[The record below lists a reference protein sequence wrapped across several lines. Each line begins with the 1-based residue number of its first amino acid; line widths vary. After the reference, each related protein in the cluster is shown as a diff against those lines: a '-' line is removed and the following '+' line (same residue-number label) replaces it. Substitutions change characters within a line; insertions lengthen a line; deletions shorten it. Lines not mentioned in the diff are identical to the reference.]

1 MNRTVALKLLPALLA
16 VLCLALLLPESGW
29 ARRSPFSDED
39 CVIPYGAPKDAT
51 CDKKPASQ
59 DTADQGTVKVD
70 KMVSTAD
77 RPGSVT
83 VPLGV
88 PIQPASPAATEA
100 TQASAE
106 APPTSAVGECTCA
119 KASAIKNWKKRGA
132 IPVGWMVD
140 CAGVDIDAICGRSSP
155 SEQATGKTP
164 PPPGESRPET
174 PVGQPST
181 AVPADQPPPLISAIP
196 GWSSPPPPGLGRV
209 GTVPGPASMGQTIV
223 GVVLPGLGIILG
235 GLLGGLLRNPPP
247 TNIPQ
252 PVPTGG
258 ADDAARAAAEAEAR
272 AAADRQAEWLKQRE
286 EDLRQVREQKSF
298 IAATAAGARQGGFDV
313 TEHDRKMEDLAR
325 QERELVNKISSAGGD
340 SSYVATTRDTVKISA
355 GFTEANRIAQEFERQ
370 QAIAAARAKMEELEK
385 ARQQAERDYNKNVR
399 DGFIQN
405 VRKDISAI
413 PGQLKDAAK
422 AGLRTIGTVVHDVGK
437 TIADGS
443 NWQAAGE
450 AAVQTIKDIV
460 TSPLRSARKVAD
472 ITSDVVNAAAAT
484 GAHIVTHP
492 LDTIKAIAGVDNWE
506 KVFDPNVPVTERL
519 GRYAVGVFDAA
530 TTIAGFGATL
540 KAAKTANAAVDIAK
554 VADKAIDL
562 EKGASAGKAAQ
573 RGAMAEGFP
582 DRLKSNLLAEERE
595 KAWQQGQQAGRDAID
610 KAHAA
615 VESKDPRQLRDAAL
629 GMQENKH
636 SLYDVNRQKG
646 AKAAE
651 TRQAMKTEIQKIYD
665 ETDDKVC
672 RELNQKYLEVDKDG
686 GIYNPEVRPKS
697 ITNAPKPGDPPKDPT
712 KMSIDR
718 DVTYERRAKPGELIP
733 NPKRPGQWIRAE
745 GGEWVDI
752 PARESGLIYD
762 EKFKETALAGASP
775 ETRAKYEH
783 MTAEQFGRHMDQTV
797 TDRLNKDAYGS
808 RAGDLHTAVKNPAGK
823 FSDPSGVAKTSEF
836 KAHEWYEKAD
846 HAKTTVE
853 RETCIAE
860 GMRQTSKQFGNQIEN
875 RLKVLN
881 QYRGEGSANP
891 GIPPITPPGELK
903 KGIEILKEV
912 ADGKISPAAADAQL
926 ASIGMKRE
934 DVAHNLGDF
943 LDKIYRMPVKP

>member
-1 MNRTVALKLLPALLA
+1 M
-16 VLCLALLLPESGW
+16 S
-29 ARRSPFSDED
+29 
-39 CVIPYGAPKDAT
+39 APKFL
-51 CDKKPASQ
+51 P
-59 DTADQGTVKVD
+59 
-70 KMVSTAD
+70 
-77 RPGSVT
+77 PGSTIGVLGGGQLGRMLAQAATRLGYRVHVYEPQADCPAGAVAHKEVNAPYEDLAALAAFARECDVVT
-83 VPLGV
+83 YEFENV
-88 PIQPASPAATEA
+88 PAAPLKHIESL
-100 TQASAE
+100 TQLRPHWSVLETTQNRSREKRWLRDNGFPHARFAE
-106 APPTSAVGECTCA
+106 VG
-119 KASAIKNWKKRGA
+119 
-132 IPVGWMVD
+132 V
-140 CAGVDIDAICGRSSP
+140 AGVGDP
-155 SEQATGKTP
+155 
-164 PPPGESRPET
+164 
-174 PVGQPST
+174 
-181 AVPADQPPPLISAIP
+181 
-196 GWSSPPPPGLGRV
+196 
-209 GTVPGPASMGQTIV
+209 
-223 GVVLPGLGIILG
+223 
-235 GLLGGLLRNPPP
+235 
-247 TNIPQ
+247 
-252 PVPTGG
+252 
-258 ADDAARAAAEAEAR
+258 
-272 AAADRQAEWLKQRE
+272 
-286 EDLRQVREQKSF
+286 VREQKSF
-298 IAATAAGARQGGFDV
+298 IAATAAGARQGGFDAS
-313 TEHDRKMEDLAR
+313 EHDRQMEELTR
-325 QERELVNKISSAGGD
+325 RERELTTQISSAGGD
-340 SSYVATTRDTVKISA
+340 SSYVATTRDTVKVGA

-405 VRKDISAI
+405 VRKDISDI

-437 TIADGS
+437 AIADGS

-460 TSPLRSARKVAD
+460 GSPLHSARKVAD
-472 ITSDVVNAAAAT
+472 FTSEVANTVVAA

-492 LDTIKAIAGVDNWE
+492 VDTIKTIAGVDNWE

-519 GRYAVGVFDAA
+519 GRYVVGVFDAA
-530 TTIAGFGATL
+530 TNIAGVGATL
-540 KAAKTANAAVDIAK
+540 KAAKAAKAADAAVDIAK

-573 RGAMAEGFP
+573 SGAMAEGFP
-582 DRLKSNLLAEERE
+582 DRIKSNLLAEERE
-595 KAWQQGQQAGRDAID
+595 KAWQAGQQAGRDAID

-651 TRQAMKTEIQKIYD
+651 TRQAMKAEIQKIYD

-672 RELNQKYLEVDKDG
+672 RELSQKYLEVDKDG
-686 GIYNPEVRPKS
+686 RVYNPEVRPKS

-718 DVTYERRAKPGELIP
+718 DVTFERKAKLGELIP
-733 NPKRPGQWIRAE
+733 NPKKPGQWIRAE

-752 PARESGLIYD
+752 PPRESGLIYN

-783 MTAEQFGRHMDQTV
+783 MTAKEFGEHMDQTV
-797 TDRLNKDAYGS
+797 TDRLDKDAYGS
-808 RAGDLHTAVKNPAGK
+808 RAGDLHTAVKNPAGN

-836 KAHEWYEKAD
+836 KANEWYVKAD
-846 HAKTTVE
+846 RAKTTLE

-912 ADGKISPAAADAQL
+912 ADGKISPAMADAQL

-943 LDKIYRMPVKP
+943 LDKIYRMPVQP

>member
-1 MNRTVALKLLPALLA
+1 MSRTLVMRLLPALLA
-16 VLCLALLLPESGW
+16 VLCLALLLPESSW
-29 ARRSPFSDED
+29 ARRSPFSECPLGTPED
-39 CVIPYGAPKDAT
+39 VPEEECNKNSASGGA
-51 CDKKPASQ
+51 
-59 DTADQGTVKVD
+59 ADQGKVTVD
-70 KMVSTAD
+70 KTVSTAD
-77 RPGSVT
+77 ESGAVKLPPGAI
-83 VPLGV
+83 
-88 PIQPASPAATEA
+88 IQPQAPQAAPEASTP
-100 TQASAE
+100 
-106 APPTSAVGECTCA
+106 SAVGECTCA
-119 KASAIKNWKKRGA
+119 KVTAIKNWRKKSV
-132 IPVGWMVD
+132 PVGWMID

-155 SEQATGKTP
+155 SEHATGKTL
-164 PPPGESRPET
+164 PPPGESLPET

-181 AVPADQPPPLISAIP
+181 AAPADQPPPLISAIP
-196 GWSSPPPPGLGRV
+196 GWSSPPPPGVGRV
-209 GTVPGPASMGQTIV
+209 GAVPGPATMGQTIV

-252 PVPTGG
+252 PAPAGG
-258 ADDAARAAAEAEAR
+258 ADEAARAAAEAEAR
-272 AAADRQAEWLKQRE
+272 AAAERQADWLKQRE

-298 IAATAAGARQGGFDV
+298 IAATAAGARQGGFDAS
-313 TEHDRKMEDLAR
+313 EHDRQMEELSR
-325 QERELVNKISSAGGD
+325 RERELTTQISSAGGD
-340 SSYVATTRDTVKISA
+340 SSYVATTRDTVKVGA
-355 GFTEANRIAQEFERQ
+355 GFTEANRIAQEFDRQ
-370 QAIAAARAKMEELEK
+370 QAIAAARAKLEELEK
-385 ARQQAERDYNKNVR
+385 ARQQAERDYWKDVKQ
-399 DGFIQN
+399 GFWTN
-405 VRKDISAI
+405 TAKDVDAI

-437 TIADGS
+437 AIADGS

-460 TSPLRSARKVAD
+460 GSPLRSARKMADFYGDVAS
-472 ITSDVVNAAAAT
+472 TAAAA

-492 LDTIKAIAGVDNWE
+492 VDTIKAIAGVDNWE
-506 KVFDPNVPVTERL
+506 KAFDPNVPVTERM
-519 GRYAVGVFDAA
+519 GRALVGVFDAA
-530 TTIAGFGATL
+530 TNIAGVGATL
-540 KAAKTANAAVDIAK
+540 KAAKAAKAADAAVDIAK

-562 EKGASAGKAAQ
+562 EKGASAGKATQ
-573 RGAMAEGFP
+573 RGAMAEGLP
-582 DRLKSNLLAEERE
+582 DRIKSNLLAEERE
-595 KAWQQGQQAGRDAID
+595 KAWQEGKQAGRTAID

-629 GMQENKH
+629 GLQENKH
-636 SLYDVNRQKG
+636 SLYDVNRQTG

-672 RELNQKYLEVDKDG
+672 RELNQKYLEVNKDG

-697 ITNAPKPGDPPKDPT
+697 ITNAPKPGDPPRDPT

-718 DVTYERRAKPGELIP
+718 DVTFERKAKPGEFIP
-733 NPKRPGQWIRAE
+733 DPERAGHFIRAE

-752 PARESGLIYD
+752 PARNSGAIYN

-783 MTAEQFGRHMDQTV
+783 MTADEFGRHMDQTV
-797 TDRLNKDAYGS
+797 TDRLANDAYGRGVS
-808 RAGDLHTAVKNPAGK
+808 DLRTAVEDPAGK
-823 FSDPSGVAKTSEF
+823 FSDPSGIARTSEF
-836 KAHEWYEKAD
+836 KAHEWYEQAD
-846 HAKTTVE
+846 HAKTTLE

-875 RLKVLN
+875 RLKILN

-891 GIPPITPPGELK
+891 GIPAITPPGELK

-912 ADGKISPAAADAQL
+912 ADGKISPAMADAQL

-943 LDKIYRMPVKP
+943 LDKIYRMPVQP